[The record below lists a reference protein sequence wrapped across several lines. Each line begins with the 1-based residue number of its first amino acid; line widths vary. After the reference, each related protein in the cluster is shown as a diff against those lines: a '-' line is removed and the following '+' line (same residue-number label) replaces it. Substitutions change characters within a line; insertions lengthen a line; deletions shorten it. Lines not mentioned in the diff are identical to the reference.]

1 MKKNRKRIVLFLIFA
16 IAAMQFIQPERNN
29 PVTPAEQDFA
39 VVHNL
44 SEADA
49 QLIKAACYDCH
60 SNEVV
65 FPWYA
70 NVAPVSYFV
79 AEHVEDGRKH
89 LNFSIWSTYA
99 EGKADHKL
107 EECSEE
113 LEKGAMPLDSY
124 VWLHK
129 EADLSEEQRSGLI
142 ELFASLRK

>member
-1 MKKNRKRIVLFLIFA
+1 MKKNRKIIVLFLIFA

-89 LNFSIWSTYA
+89 LNFSIWSTYS